1 MSTEMASVP
10 GPRRDT
16 DAQPDLAAALDDARR
31 GDESGFGLLYRSIQ
45 PALLR
50 YVTTIVGADAEDVT
64 AEAWLQIARDI
75 RDFSGDLDKFRGWTA
90 TIARHRALDHLRRAK
105 ARPTSAAVIDDG
117 FELAAHDDPA
127 ALAIEQVD
135 GDAALTLIA
144 TLPPDQADAVRLR
157 VILGLSAE
165 DAAKALGKRPGAVR
179 TNTHRGLK
187 ALAAKLQSA
196 EKFSPQGVTSAR
208 SDALKGM

>member
-1 MSTEMASVP
+1 MSLPAPRTGADGAS
-10 GPRRDT
+10 
-16 DAQPDLAAALDDARR
+16 DLDAALTAARAGHDD
-31 GDESGFGLLYRSIQ
+31 GFVVLYRSVQ

-50 YVTTIVGADAEDVT
+50 YVATIVGNDAEDVT

-75 RDFSGDLDKFRGWTA
+75 RNFSGDLDKFRGWAA

-105 ARPTSAAVIDDG
+105 ARPASAAVIDND
-117 FELAAHDDPA
+117 FELAAADDPA
-127 ALAIEQVD
+127 ALAIEHVD
-135 GDAALTLIA
+135 GDTALNLIA

-187 ALAAKLQSA
+187 ALAAKLQA
-196 EKFSPQGVTSAR
+196 REKNFPPGVTSGQPG
-208 SDALKGM
+208 ALKGM

>member
-1 MSTEMASVP
+1 MAIDTAMSVP
-10 GPRRDT
+10 GQRQP
-16 DAQPDLAAALDDARR
+16 APEPDLAAALDAARR
-31 GDESGFGLLYRSIQ
+31 GDERGFVLLYRAIQ

-50 YVTTIVGADAEDVT
+50 YITTIVGAEAEDVT

-75 RDFSGDLDKFRGWTA
+75 RSFKGDVDNFRGWAA

-105 ARPTSAAVIDDG
+105 ARPTSAAVIDND
-117 FELAAHDDPA
+117 FELAAADDPA
-127 ALAIEQVD
+127 ALAIEHVD
-135 GDAALTLIA
+135 GDTALNLIA

-187 ALAAKLQSA
+187 ALAATLQTG
-196 EKFSPQGVTSAR
+196 EKKFPRGVTSAQPG
-208 SDALKGM
+208 ALKGM

>member
-1 MSTEMASVP
+1 MSLPDQRTPDGV
-10 GPRRDT
+10 
-16 DAQPDLAAALDDARR
+16 PDLDAALDAARG
-31 GDESGFGLLYRSIQ
+31 GDEGGFGLLYRTIQ

-50 YVTTIVGADAEDVT
+50 YVATIVGADAEDVT

-75 RDFSGDLDKFRGWTA
+75 RDFSGDLDNFRGWAA
-90 TIARHRALDHLRRAK
+90 TIARHRALDHLRRTK
-105 ARPTSAAVIDDG
+105 SRPASAAVIDLD
-117 FELAAHDDPA
+117 FELAATDDPA

-135 GDAALTLIA
+135 GDSALNLIA
-144 TLPPDQADAVRLR
+144 TLPPDQAEAVRLR

-187 ALAAKLQSA
+187 ALAAKLQAA
-196 EKFSPQGVTSAR
+196 EKNCPQGVTSAR